1 MSARGRGRGRGRGG
15 SSAVGGVTTRS
26 SKRTSDASDVAEPQ
40 NKVAHHEDPNSDDE
54 DITFHITESALEAR
68 ISAAI
73 NSIVP
78 TIVAQTAEAAIKSMQ
93 SKAISTPQP
102 STSKAPETVTP
113 LQQAVEQQ
121 TSVISGNAATAD
133 NTTSSEI
140 PLDLHLKPEMLAQ
153 IKGYKYVKFG
163 ELLIKEQRDNE
174 KMTLHLGDN
183 TSSKQIMVGPYFNQ
197 VKIVHINQW
206 IRAFDIF
213 SYVLVRAHPEDA
225 TGLIQYG
232 NLIKDMAFRGLN
244 WANYDRQ
251 FRRLK
256 ERNPSQHPWGCT
268 DLTLFSQNIMVP
280 RWGNMNSHQ
289 TPQGQNNQNMPFRAQ
304 GWQGNNNHS
313 NRPVK
318 KCFAFNKNFCR
329 FGPRCRYA
337 HICTKCEG
345 MHPASKCRA

>member
-1 MSARGRGRGRGRGG
+1 MSGRGRGRGGRGRGRGG
-15 SSAVGGVTTRS
+15 SKAVGGVTTRS
-26 SKRTSDASDVAEPQ
+26 AKRPSDTLDTPEPQ
-40 NKVAHHEDPNSDDE
+40 TKMVHHEDASSDAE
-54 DITFHITESALEAR
+54 SDITFQITESALQAK

-78 TIVAQTAEAAIKSMQ
+78 SIVAQTAEAVR
-93 SKAISTPQP
+93 KATTTAQTPAP
-102 STSKAPETVTP
+102 RAPETVTP

-121 TSVISGNAATAD
+121 TLLISGNAGSANN
-133 NTTSSEI
+133 NTVSSDI
-140 PLDLHLKPEMLAQ
+140 PLDLHLKPEMLAN

-197 VKIVHINQW
+197 VKIVHISQW

-213 SYVLVRAHPEDA
+213 SYVLVRAHPDDA

-268 DLTLFSQNIMVP
+268 DLTLYSQNIIVP
-280 RWGNMNSHQ
+280 RGGNLNPPH
-289 TPQGQNNQNMPFRAQ
+289 QGQNNQNMPFRTQ
-304 GWQGNNNHS
+304 GWQASNSHS

-318 KCFAFNKNFCR
+318 KCFAYNKSFCK

-345 MHPASKCRA
+345 MHPASKCRT